1 MKLSLALLIGMT
13 TSACAGWCDPNFE
26 TVLASH

>member
-13 TSACAGWCDPNFE
+13 TSACAGWCDP
-26 TVLASH
+26 TSRRVLASH